1 MPAAPPMPS
10 RETVRP
16 APTLRPSPEG
26 TAERVRR
33 ALDDHAQVA
42 RLSRTFRALGDPTRS
57 RLVYALSLGELC
69 VSDLAHALGA
79 SLSATSHQLRILR
92 DLDIVL
98 VRRQGRSQLYV
109 LNERAFGFCA
119 PRLCLAW
126 RQTLENAGAGPA
138 GRRSSAG
145 SSPRATAAPR
155 DRRRGPRHTGP
166 TRAGR

>member
-1 MPAAPPMPS
+1 VPAVPAL
-10 RETVRP
+10 RRRDAARP
-16 APTLRPSPEG
+16 DAARVTPG
-26 TAERVRR
+26 GQAERARR

-69 VSDLAHALGA
+69 VSDLAHALNA

-92 DLDIVL
+92 DLDIVR

-119 PRLCLAW
+119 PSVCQAW
-126 RQTLENAGAGPA
+126 RQTLEIESLGHA
-138 GRRSSAG
+138 
-145 SSPRATAAPR
+145 
-155 DRRRGPRHTGP
+155 
-166 TRAGR
+166 RAGRPRRARVARAAAGR

>member
-1 MPAAPPMPS
+1 MPS

-16 APTLRPSPEG
+16 APTLRPSLEG

-92 DLDIVL
+92 DLDIVH
-98 VRRQGRSQLYV
+98 VRRLGRSQLYV

-126 RQTLENAGAGPA
+126 RQTLEIERPGHARPPARSGAGPRA
-138 GRRSSAG
+138 TVAPRGRRA
-145 SSPRATAAPR
+145 R
-155 DRRRGPRHTGP
+155 PRHVHP
-166 TRAGR
+166 VRAGR

>member
-1 MPAAPPMPS
+1 VPAVPAL
-10 RETVRP
+10 RRRDAARP
-16 APTLRPSPEG
+16 HGARVTSG
-26 TAERVRR
+26 DQAERVRR

-69 VSDLAHALGA
+69 VSDLAHALSA

-92 DLDIVL
+92 DLDIVR

-119 PRLCLAW
+119 PSVCQAW
-126 RQTLENAGAGPA
+126 RQTLEIESLGHARARRPRRT
-138 GRRSSAG
+138 GR
-145 SSPRATAAPR
+145 
-155 DRRRGPRHTGP
+155 
-166 TRAGR
+166 